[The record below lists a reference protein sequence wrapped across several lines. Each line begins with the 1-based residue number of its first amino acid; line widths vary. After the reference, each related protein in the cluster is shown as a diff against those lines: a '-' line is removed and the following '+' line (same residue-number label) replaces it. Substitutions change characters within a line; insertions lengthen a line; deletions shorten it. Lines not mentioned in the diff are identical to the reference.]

1 MIIKFNI
8 FSKLALAHFFGW
20 LVAQF
25 VYVPLG
31 ISGDQGGYL
40 SGENTDSL
48 DIFTNRTDFARFFY
62 SKISVIFPGILAAL
76 VSTILVAIAI
86 YYSSKYFLPW
96 INLRT
101 FWLANLLP
109 HFLIWSSLA
118 SKEAIFII
126 PSIYLVSFCAKLAY
140 DEPFPGWQIG
150 WYFLILLFMFFMRPT
165 YAIGYGYLLISSLI
179 LSSNFSLKI
188 KQVNSIKRFSN
199 SSAIILF
206 FIFFCVVSFILYQY
220 IFDNQSSAYAYMSS
234 FQSYFLSYDG
244 NTNRSNIEWNSVASF
259 FSNMPLGIPFSIIG
273 FTPAEALENVKYLPA
288 FLEGIIA
295 FLFLIWLLIK
305 LIGRAKVD
313 LNVRS
318 ALYLC
323 FLPALFIMILAH
335 YPLGIFNPGSA
346 IRYKQSLAP
355 AFYFYPLYLL
365 SLHIKNR
372 NYFSTQ
378 NTFASSQQLPKP
390 SIALTHSS

>member
-8 FSKLALAHFFGW
+8 FSKLVLAHFLGW

-25 VYVPLG
+25 VYVPMG
-31 ISGDQGGYL
+31 ISGDQSSYI
-40 SGENTDSL
+40 SGENLDAI
-48 DIFTNRTDFARFFY
+48 DIFADRTSFARFFY
-62 SKISVIFPGILAAL
+62 SKISVIFPGILAPLATTL
-76 VSTILVAIAI
+76 LVAIAI
-86 YYSSKYFLPW
+86 YFASKYFFPW
-96 INLRT
+96 INLRA

-140 DEPFPGWQIG
+140 DEPFPRWQIG
-150 WYFLILLFMFFMRPT
+150 WYFLILLFMFFMRPN

-179 LSSNFSLKI
+179 LSRSFSLKI
-188 KQVNSIKRFSN
+188 KQANSFKRFSN

-206 FIFFCVVSFILYQY
+206 IFLFCAASFVVYQY
-220 IFDNQSSAYAYMSS
+220 VFDSQSDAYTYMSTS
-234 FQSYFLSYDG
+234 QSYFLSYDG

-259 FSNMPLGIPFSIIG
+259 FSNMPWGIPFSIIG

-295 FLFLIWLLIK
+295 FLFLIWMLIK
-305 LIGRAKVD
+305 LIWRAKVD

-355 AFYFYPLYLL
+355 AFYFYPLFLL

-390 SIALTHSS
+390 STALTHSL